1 MGMNIVPIIYL
12 DITVIKAGHAAARR
26 ATGAPGRM
34 LEEFIFGRTTNQP
47 CLVIA
52 AKQPVAGGAPV
63 GGPPKKDLHRALILF
78 FKAFVGK

>member
-63 GGPPKKDLHRALILF
+63 GGPPQKKLKRPKNILI
-78 FKAFVGK
+78 K